1 MSLIATLRD
10 LGARLGLMQVE
21 RAAAPAAPARIAT
34 RTLTLDE
41 LHLAVPDPARLA
53 ALAVTRCAAPPSDLA
68 LPFAAIDEAAGVA
81 VPAHGWDA
89 LRVAAFLARPE
100 LAGASREQAQ
110 GALLAALQA
119 ASAPPEDVVRDACA
133 RDQALDGF
141 AQAAHAELVR
151 RRGLRRTRSE
161 QIAAARA
168 ALDAE
173 AAALAAQDHDDA
185 VRWRSW
191 WQAKLAREHALAAAA
206 GMVLDQPLSDG
217 VTVDA
222 DLPPIP

>member
-10 LGARLGLMQVE
+10 LGSRLGLMQVE

-41 LHLAVPDPARLA
+41 LQLAVPDPARLA
-53 ALAVTRCAAPPSDLA
+53 ALAVARCAAPPSDLA

-81 VPAHGWDA
+81 VPAHGWSVEQ
-89 LRVAAFLARPE
+89 VAAFLARPE
-100 LAGASREQAQ
+100 LAGATRELAQ
-110 GALLAALQA
+110 GALLTALQA
-119 ASAPPEDVVRDACA
+119 AGAPPADVVRDACA

-141 AQAAHAELVR
+141 AQAAHAELAR
-151 RRGLRRTRSE
+151 RRGRRRARAE
-161 QIAAARA
+161 QIAVARA

-173 AAALAAQDHDDA
+173 AAALDAQDHDDA
-185 VRWRSW
+185 ARWQAW
-191 WQAKLAREHALAAAA
+191 WQAKLARERALAAAA
-206 GMVLDQPLSDG
+206 GMVLDLPLPSG